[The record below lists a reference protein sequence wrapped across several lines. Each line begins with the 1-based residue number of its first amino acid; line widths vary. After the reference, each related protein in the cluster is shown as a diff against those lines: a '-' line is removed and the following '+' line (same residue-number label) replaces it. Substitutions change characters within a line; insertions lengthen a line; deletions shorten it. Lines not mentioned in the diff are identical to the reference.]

1 MMSMPPQDEPQTS
14 DGEDLVAEHTR
25 RMIEAMEKIHR
36 DTAQLL
42 NQVNGIASRLPGP
55 DPVSRSAPPESGA
68 KRDEPSASDK
78 PSIAV
83 PTGQPVEPV
92 SASGVDTDRVVQ
104 RVVEIVMDKI
114 QPLLDKLAK
123 IRDENLKPQPA
134 TEADQVN
141 KMIEDIRQ
149 RVLRRRGFM
158 PKFPQGN
165 ANS

>member
-1 MMSMPPQDEPQTS
+1 MMSMPPQDEPQSS

-55 DPVSRSAPPESGA
+55 DPVSRSAPPESEA
-68 KRDEPSASDK
+68 KCDEP
-78 PSIAV
+78 IVV

-158 PKFPQGN
+158 PRFPQSN
-165 ANS
+165 ANP